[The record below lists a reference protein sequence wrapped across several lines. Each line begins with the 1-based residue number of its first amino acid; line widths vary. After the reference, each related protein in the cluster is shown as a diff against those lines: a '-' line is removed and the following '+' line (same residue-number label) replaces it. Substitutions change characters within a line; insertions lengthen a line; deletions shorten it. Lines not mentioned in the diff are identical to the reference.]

1 MEYDAE
7 IYLLSQKFI
16 SDYPGGTYPELMYKQ
31 GRPYTCLL
39 VDVHSDYFICIPYR
53 SNINHQYAYLF
64 TGTERSRYSRSGLDY
79 SKIVIIKN
87 SGYIDLVTTAVVD
100 QDEYKETMANL
111 SKIVAEAVKYV
122 DEYIN
127 HISGKQRLHPR
138 EFSRRYQFS
147 TLPYFHDV
155 MGLSS

>member
-1 MEYDAE
+1 M
-7 IYLLSQKFI
+7 
-16 SDYPGGTYPELMYKQ
+16 
-31 GRPYTCLL
+31 
-39 VDVHSDYFICIPYR
+39 
-53 SNINHQYAYLF
+53 
-64 TGTERSRYSRSGLDY
+64 DY